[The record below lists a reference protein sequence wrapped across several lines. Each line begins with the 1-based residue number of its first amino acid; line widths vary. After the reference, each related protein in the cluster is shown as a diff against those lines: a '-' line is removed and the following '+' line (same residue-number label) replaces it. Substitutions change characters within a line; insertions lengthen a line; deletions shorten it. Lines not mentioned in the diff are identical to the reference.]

1 MPATPAVNAS
11 ASDAANA
18 AVVFFD
24 VDGTLVWDRSVDD
37 PESSIVDLVP
47 TPAVYDAFERLR
59 DRGHKAFI
67 CTGRTL
73 DSIGKPLLSLKSAGI
88 ISGAGACVSIDGEI
102 LAEQSIPVELL
113 EETVRHLVA
122 LRVEVVFEGARE
134 SVALMRPGAVYRAIP
149 GVPTV
154 HDLEGLRRVA
164 PAMDFEKFAF
174 FADAIPVL
182 KRDADFFLTR
192 YDLCDL
198 GIGLGEMSL
207 AGVNKGS
214 GVQRALEV
222 LGQAPDGGS
231 WRTYAFGDSENDL
244 PMLRAVDVPV
254 AMGNALPQVKAMA
267 TYVTDRVEQDGV
279 ATGLAHFGLI

>member
-1 MPATPAVNAS
+1 MPATPAANAS

-37 PESSIVDLVP
+37 PENSIVDLVP

-122 LRVEVVFEGARE
+122 LSVEVVFEGARE

-174 FADAIPVL
+174 FADAIPAL

-267 TYVTDRVEQDGV
+267 AYVTDRVEQDGV

>member
-37 PESSIVDLVP
+37 PENSIVDLVP

-198 GIGLGEMSL
+198 GIGMGEMSL

-222 LGQAPDGGS
+222 LGQAPNGGS

>member
-37 PESSIVDLVP
+37 PENSIVDLVP
-47 TPAVYDAFERLR
+47 TPAVYDAVERLR

>member
-1 MPATPAVNAS
+1 MPATPAANAS
-11 ASDAANA
+11 ASDASNA

-37 PESSIVDLVP
+37 PENSIVDLVP

-198 GIGLGEMSL
+198 GIGMGEMSL

>member
-1 MPATPAVNAS
+1 MPATPAANAS

-37 PESSIVDLVP
+37 PENSIVDLVP

-267 TYVTDRVEQDGV
+267 TYVTDRVEQAGV

>member
-37 PESSIVDLVP
+37 PENSIVDLVP

-174 FADAIPVL
+174 FADAIPAL

>member
-37 PESSIVDLVP
+37 PENSIVDLVP

-102 LAEQSIPVELL
+102 LAEQSIPGELL